1 VRHTATAAK
10 TTRPE
15 RASGW
20 PFHRM
25 KLLLSRH
32 NVRQIYPFES
42 KKCVK
47 CLQAFAAA
55 NANDVAFAFNLGDK
69 DTRLRLEALQ
79 LLRHHTE
86 VDIPSVN
93 TVFFEFKSLSARLSI
108 SDRFGL
114 DGNFDSSVG
123 LFLSN
128 LNSDANALF

>member
-1 VRHTATAAK
+1 MKANITTKSKTAF
-10 TTRPE
+10 E
-15 RASGW
+15 RMTYEVS
-20 PFHRM
+20 
-25 KLLLSRH
+25 
-32 NVRQIYPFES
+32 E
-42 KKCVK
+42 
-47 CLQAFAAA
+47 
-55 NANDVAFAFNLGDK
+55 
-69 DTRLRLEALQ
+69 LEALQ

-108 SDRFGL
+108 SDRFSL